1 MVDAAAQQVNSS
13 GPRSAC
19 ALGKHQPHIALHA
32 RPNARHQTGRL
43 QFGVASPL
51 HGVEHS
57 ENFPVASWLMPAR
70 LRPAVI
76 AIYGFARHADDIA
89 DEGDASDEARLTAL
103 AELED
108 DIRLARAGAAPQSTW
123 VAGLVPHVAAHQLD
137 WSRFEALLSA
147 FKQDVKTHRYPDVA
161 TLLDYCNRSA
171 NPVGQL
177 VLELSGQLTEDNR
190 ALSDQICS
198 ALQLI
203 NFLQDAAIDWRRGR
217 LYLPQ
222 ESLARHGV
230 SEADIAQAAARHQAG
245 QALRDC
251 IAKEAQRAQTMLMRG
266 APLAART
273 GGRLGWELRAIVA
286 GGQRIV
292 RKLAAGGHDP
302 FARRPALGRQDAL
315 PLALAIA
322 RLAIRPAGAPL
333 AESTHPSTKTKR

>member
-1 MVDAAAQQVNSS
+1 M
-13 GPRSAC
+13 
-19 ALGKHQPHIALHA
+19 
-32 RPNARHQTGRL
+32 
-43 QFGVASPL
+43 ASPL
-51 HGVEHS
+51 HGVEHY

-76 AIYGFARHADDIA
+76 AIYRFARHADDIA

-103 AELED
+103 GALEA
-108 DIRLARAGAAPQSTW
+108 DIRLARAGHAPRSVW

-147 FKQDVKTHRYPDVA
+147 FRQDVETRRYADFDA
-161 TLLDYCNRSA
+161 LLDYCRRSA
-171 NPVGQL
+171 DPVGQL
-177 VLELSGQLTEDNR
+177 ILALSGHLTDQNR
-190 ALSDQICS
+190 VLSDQICS

-217 LYLPQ
+217 LYLPL

-230 SEADIAQAAARHQAG
+230 TQADVDLAANRHQAS

-251 IAKEAQRAQTMLMRG
+251 IKEEAQRAQAMLDRG

-286 GGQRIV
+286 GGQRIL

-302 FARRPALGRQDAL
+302 FARRPALERQDAL

-322 RLAIRPAGAPL
+322 RLALRPTPAPL
-333 AESTHPSTKTKR
+333 PSSTHPDR